1 MSKKGIIQNALIIVL
16 GLAIISM
23 SIGYA
28 AYDKGTV
35 IKGNSQSFEKANWDV
50 HLEQPVRTVNSTI
63 LDENIIKAPV
73 VNKSGTEVSFSLN
86 MTPGSV
92 YEFTVDVNNA
102 GTFDSMLS
110 NYEFTA
116 YQEGIPVIFLEP
128 KELSDSYITY
138 EVIDFLENEIL
149 NKGEISTKRVRVL
162 ASDKVLENNTN
173 FNYDFKLNVTY
184 VQKN

>member
-1 MSKKGIIQNALIIVL
+1 
-16 GLAIISM
+16 
-23 SIGYA
+23 
-28 AYDKGTV
+28 
-35 IKGNSQSFEKANWDV
+35 
-50 HLEQPVRTVNSTI
+50 
-63 LDENIIKAPV
+63 
-73 VNKSGTEVSFSLN
+73 